1 MKILKYYQPLIFLA
15 FTIAFIGGCKKDNTN
30 TTTVSLYTPT
40 TANVT
45 ANASLTELQQGRT
58 LYINNC
64 NRCHSLYAPE
74 TYTPSQWKTI
84 LVTMAPRTSMSASDV
99 QLVTKYL
106 CKGNQ

>member
-1 MKILKYYQPLIFLA
+1 MKRLKYYYLYVLSVAILVL
-15 FTIAFIGGCKKDNTN
+15 IGGCAKNIVDTS
-30 TTTVSLYTPT
+30 SLYTPT

-45 ANASLTELQQGRT
+45 ANATLQELQQGRS

-64 NRCHSLYAPE
+64 NSCHGLVSPDN
-74 TYTPSQWKTI
+74 YTPSEWKNI
-84 LVTMAPRTSMSASDV
+84 LVMMAPRTSMSTSEI